1 MSIKKN
7 ILFFTKDLNRTGAE
21 MILFSIV
28 ANLDRS
34 KFNIGLVVLN
44 QEGEL
49 IANLSDDVK
58 VFHLSSN
65 FNLSDKIRFHV
76 GVDVMLNRLK
86 KIQQAFQSDI
96 WYINT
101 IDNAYLL
108 KYKEHFSVK
117 TCLHVHE
124 YLYNFEQI
132 ASQEIKLVLE
142 KADQV
147 IGCSVLVEKLFKP
160 LIGDKYST
168 FQSAIDTQ
176 TIDHCLTKTNLKTGD
191 KKRIVSSGTLCY
203 RKGLDIFLELST
215 FFNDSNVEFIWLGK
229 WPNNGYAELLKS
241 KMNVGEFPNVKIL
254 DQLNHQE
261 YVQTMSSADLF
272 LSCSREESMGLV
284 MMEAIYCGVP
294 VLATDSGGSSLIVN
308 NQNGKVCFDFRPATL
323 AQEIRDLLKKPFEK
337 TAMRSTISHYDGQ
350 AEIKKLE
357 VLLTKI
363 SLPNIG

>member
-1 MSIKKN
+1 MSTKKR

-21 MILFSIV
+21 MILFNIV
-28 ANLDRS
+28 EKLDRS
-34 KFNIGLVVLN
+34 KFDIGIVVL
-44 QEGEL
+44 QPGGEL
-49 IANLSDDVK
+49 IAQLPQDIKLYYLSI
-58 VFHLSSN
+58 N
-65 FNLSDKIRFHV
+65 FNLSDKIRFHL
-76 GVDVMLNRLK
+76 GEDVMLNRLK
-86 KIQQAFQSDI
+86 KIQQDFNSDI

-108 KYKEHFSVK
+108 KFKEHFSVK
-117 TCLHVHE
+117 SCLHVHE

-132 ASQEIKLVLE
+132 ASQEIKLVIE

-160 LIGDKYST
+160 LLGNKYMT
-168 FQSAIDTQ
+168 FQSAIDTHF
-176 TIDHCLTKTNLKTGD
+176 IENSLTETKPTSGD
-191 KKRIVSSGTLCY
+191 KKKIVSSGTLCY

-229 WPNNGYAELLKS
+229 WPNNGYAELLKN
-241 KMNVGEFPNVKIL
+241 KIDAGEFPNVQIL

-261 YVQTMSSADLF
+261 YYQTMQSADLF

-308 NQNGKVCFDFRPATL
+308 DQNGKVCFDFRPETL
-323 AQEIRDLLKKPFEK
+323 SQEIQGLLNRPFEK
-337 TAMRSTISHYDGQ
+337 LAMRQSISQYDGEL
-350 AEIKKLE
+350 EIQKLE
-357 VLLTKI
+357 IILSKI
-363 SLPNIG
+363 